1 MSNKDEVIIITKE
14 KFLAYVKVQES
25 GVTNMF
31 DVKYVCELSGLDKEE
46 VVNIMQNYAE
56 YRKEYMEIDN

>member
-14 KFLAYVKVQES
+14 KFLAYVEVQKS

-31 DVKYVCELSGLDKEE
+31 NVKYVCELSGLDKEE
-46 VVNIMQNYAE
+46 VMNIMQNYAE
-56 YRKEYMEIDN
+56 YRKEYMDIDN

>member
-14 KFLAYVKVQES
+14 KFLAYVEVQKS

-31 DVKYVCELSGLDKEE
+31 NVKYVCELSGLDKEE
-46 VVNIMQNYAE
+46 VMNIMQNYAE